1 MRVKDELKQEALFE
15 ATVKLVNKIGFA
27 SSSVSKIA
35 REAKVSPATIYI
47 YFQNKEDLLVSTYKQ
62 IKQQLSEAILQDFDE
77 NGDPREVMRQAW
89 HNAFKHVVENY
100 SYIQFSEQFSASP
113 YAYLVNRIEVEHFF
127 LPLQN
132 MLNRAKAEKIL
143 KDVPSDLLGVFLF
156 FPIMTMANPKL
167 CENLN
172 IDEQLINQAFD
183 MAWDA
188 VKR

>member
-35 REAKVSPATIYI
+35 REANVSPATIYI

-62 IKQQLSEAILQDFDE
+62 IKQELSEAILADFDE
-77 NGDPREVMRQAW
+77 NGSPYEVMKQAW
-89 HNAFKHVVENY
+89 HNAFDYVMAHR
-100 SYIQFSEQFSASP
+100 SYIQFTEQFGSSP
-113 YAYLVNRIEVEHFF
+113 YAYLVNRIEVEQFF

-132 MLNRAKAEKIL
+132 ILTRAKAQNVL

-156 FPIMTMANPKL
+156 FPIMTMSNPKL
-167 CENLN
+167 CENLT
-172 IDEQLINQAFD
+172 IDDQLIDQAFD

-188 VKR
+188 VKL